1 MICCKNVVDVA
12 PLLNICLN
20 KVNNNIFFLGLW
32 LVSEKTKKE
41 KEKIV
46 KAILIVASTST
57 CFKPKHKP
65 TIFLFLWAT
74 KLTWRSY
81 TYYMSENDTRDWYC
95 DILLFLTMWYT
106 KLSVECE
113 ESILFFLLHQSVIES
128 TYQKIKKMGV

>member
-1 MICCKNVVDVA
+1 MIYCKNVIDVA

-81 TYYMSENDTRDWYC
+81 TYYMSENDTRD
-95 DILLFLTMWYT
+95 
-106 KLSVECE
+106 
-113 ESILFFLLHQSVIES
+113 
-128 TYQKIKKMGV
+128 